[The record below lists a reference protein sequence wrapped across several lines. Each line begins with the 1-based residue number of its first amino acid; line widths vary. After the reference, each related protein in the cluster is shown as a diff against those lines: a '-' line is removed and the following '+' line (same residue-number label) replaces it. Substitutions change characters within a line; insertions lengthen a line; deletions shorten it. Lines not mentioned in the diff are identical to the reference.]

1 MTKWIERTYALS
13 HKGATGLEK
22 AVVLTILCNLSL
34 MLPVSVSLLAVR
46 ELLNMID
53 GEAASVLPLTGIA
66 IIVLALI
73 WVLHYMQYPT
83 LYINTYEESSDRRI
97 RMAEH
102 LRKLPLSFFSHRNL
116 SDVTQAIVG
125 DCAEL
130 DQMFSHYIPQT
141 LATAVSTLV
150 IAVMMACIDWRM
162 ALAALWVVPI
172 AVLFPV
178 IGKRLQDREGTA
190 NIKAKLA
197 TANHIQQTLET
208 IREIRACNMEDKDAS
223 AFRLV
228 TANQVRHE
236 IRNELVSG
244 IFVSA
249 GFIVLKLGIASTV
262 ITGTTLLLDGRLS
275 LLYFI
280 GFMAAAVMVY
290 NPIDNLL
297 QNISATFSAKLRIK
311 RVKAVIDSP
320 VQEGS
325 KCFTP
330 QGHDITFDHVS
341 FSYESGKSVLKDLS
355 FTAKEGEVTA
365 LVGPSG
371 GGKTTAC
378 RLAERFWDVDEGRIL
393 VGGVDIST
401 VDPEVLLTH
410 YSSVFQD
417 VTLFNDTIM
426 ENIRLGRKG
435 ASDED
440 VIRAARAAQCDDFIK
455 TLPDGYDTVL
465 SENGASL
472 SGGERQ
478 RISIAR
484 ALLKEAPII
493 LLDEATASLDVESES
508 EVQKAIS
515 ALTKDKTVLV
525 IAHRLRT
532 VINADHILVLANG
545 RIEEE
550 GPGRS
555 LMEAGGRFAQM
566 AALQSGLQSW
576 TVRE

>member
-197 TANHIQQTLET
+197 TANDI
-208 IREIRACNMEDKDAS
+208 I
-223 AFRLV
+223 
-228 TANQVRHE
+228 
-236 IRNELVSG
+236 
-244 IFVSA
+244 
-249 GFIVLKLGIASTV
+249 
-262 ITGTTLLLDGRLS
+262 GR
-275 LLYFI
+275 
-280 GFMAAAVMVY
+280 
-290 NPIDNLL
+290 
-297 QNISATFSAKLRIK
+297 R
-311 RVKAVIDSP
+311 
-320 VQEGS
+320 S
-325 KCFTP
+325 KCA
-330 QGHDITFDHVS
+330 S
-341 FSYESGKSVLKDLS
+341 
-355 FTAKEGEVTA
+355 KEN
-365 LVGPSG
+365 
-371 GGKTTAC
+371 
-378 RLAERFWDVDEGRIL
+378 R
-393 VGGVDIST
+393 
-401 VDPEVLLTH
+401 
-410 YSSVFQD
+410 
-417 VTLFNDTIM
+417 
-426 ENIRLGRKG
+426 
-435 ASDED
+435 
-440 VIRAARAAQCDDFIK
+440 
-455 TLPDGYDTVL
+455 
-465 SENGASL
+465 
-472 SGGERQ
+472 
-478 RISIAR
+478 
-484 ALLKEAPII
+484 
-493 LLDEATASLDVESES
+493 
-508 EVQKAIS
+508 
-515 ALTKDKTVLV
+515 
-525 IAHRLRT
+525 
-532 VINADHILVLANG
+532 
-545 RIEEE
+545 
-550 GPGRS
+550 
-555 LMEAGGRFAQM
+555 
-566 AALQSGLQSW
+566 
-576 TVRE
+576 